1 MTPDE
6 IYGIVPTDM
15 RQPYDVREVIAR
27 IVDGSEFDEFKQ
39 NYGTT
44 LVTGFA
50 HLQGMPV
57 GIIANNGVLFSRKRA
72 EGRAFHRAVLPAQD
86 PAGLPAEHHRL
97 HGRPQIRGRRHR
109 QGRRQAGDGGGHRA
123 GAEGH
128 DDHRRLV
135 RRRQLRH
142 VRPRLFAALPVD
154 VAECAHLGDGRRA
167 GGDRAGHGQA
177 RGHRA
182 QGRRMVA
189 PRRKPNSA
197 RRSSR
202 NTSTRATRSIP
213 RRGCGTTA
221 SSTRQDRA
229 RCWR

>member
-1 MTPDE
+1 MPADL
-6 IYGIVPTDM
+6 

-27 IVDGSEFDEFKQ
+27 IVDGSELDEFKQ

-50 HLQGMPV
+50 HLHGMPV

-86 PAGLPAEHHRL
+86 PAGVPAEHHRL
-97 HGRPQIRGRRHR
+97 HGRPQIRGGRHR
-109 QGRRQAGDGGGHRA
+109 QGRRQAGDGGGDRA

-128 DDHRRLV
+128 HDHRRLV

-154 VAECAHLGDGRRA
+154 VAERAHLGDGRRA
-167 GGDRAGHGQA
+167 GGDRAGHWSSA
-177 RGHRA
+177 RASSARA
-182 QGRRMVA
+182 ASG
-189 PRRKPNSA
+189 PPKKKPSSA

-202 NTSTRATRSIP
+202 NTSARATRSI
-213 RRGCGTTA
+213 RRPGCGTTA
-221 SSTRQDRA
+221 SSTRRRRA
-229 RCWR
+229 RCWRCRFRPR